1 MSNSYVC
8 GSFLS
13 VIMGSNSCSLF
24 GFLFWC
30 FLTFAHTYIDDIF
43 LNFFLLYLWDENFF
57 LNKGVYVIHYIYWLY
72 LHKKNLMQNN
82 FFLVFF
88 KNLVRAQDQVT
99 HHHQV
104 PWECHLEWVCTLVCH
119 PIMASAVSV
128 DILVKLKDMCMI
140 KFFLD
145 LINHSLA
152 HIQVCTSPFP
162 CPPSLMHARV
172 HTHTLTH
179 AFIYIDN
186 PTPFV

>member
-1 MSNSYVC
+1 MLFVWIFVLVLSNLCSYIHWWH
-8 GSFLS
+8 FP
-13 VIMGSNSCSLF
+13 
-24 GFLFWC
+24 
-30 FLTFAHTYIDDIF
+30 
-43 LNFFLLYLWDENFF
+43 NFFFIISVRWEFF

-72 LHKKNLMQNN
+72 LHKKTWCRII

-128 DILVKLKDMCMI
+128 NILVKLKDMCMI

-145 LINHSLA
+145 LINHSLLHTSRCAPLLSPA
-152 HIQVCTSPFP
+152 HLPLCMLVST
-162 CPPSLMHARV
+162 
-172 HTHTLTH
+172 HTHMHL
-179 AFIYIDN
+179 FI
-186 PTPFV
+186 